1 MRFVIRIGHDD
12 ATSMTVVVLL
22 NDTLARPSLNQQF
35 GVFMYVKED
44 MIKSMWKCT
53 YASTLLIRGLQLDVT
68 SMHCSGQ

>member
-53 YASTLLIRGLQLDVT
+53 
-68 SMHCSGQ
+68 